1 MVKVGDRVNLVNE
14 GGFWLPS
21 NFGKSGTIT
30 QVSFNKMAYVEFD
43 GPKGMYGRVD
53 YGKIDRLELI
63 PTTPT
68 YSIPAD
74 TETVTF
80 KYADGST
87 QDIDVKDRARGVPE
101 WVQDGAWVVHKESG
115 KAYKLIK
122 GERTWYLKD
131 GKESAFE
138 TYVWDID
145 IVHHYRPFTNSD
157 WKWGMWAEYKGE
169 KVFVC
174 SSVMVGH
181 VGISRSPEN
190 KGELPKIAYIS
201 GVPVTALTPTTA
213 P

>member
-30 QVSFNKMAYVEFD
+30 QVFFNKMAYVEFD

-101 WVQDGAWVVHKESG
+101 WVKDGAWVVN
-115 KAYKLIK
+115 KLTGVIARLSTASI
-122 GERTWYLKD
+122 GFNARYLTDVSYIFSASDVHER
-131 GKESAFE
+131 F
-138 TYVWDID
+138 
-145 IVHHYRPFTNSD
+145 RPFTNSD
-157 WKWGMWAEYKGE
+157 WKWGMWAEYRGE
-169 KVFVC
+169 KVFVN
-174 SSVMVGH
+174 GRIDN
-181 VGISRSPEN
+181 G
-190 KGELPKIAYIS
+190 
-201 GVPVTALTPTTA
+201 VTASKPTNGYFFIPFDELTPTTA

>member
-30 QVSFNKMAYVEFD
+30 QVFFNKMAYVEFD
-43 GPKGMYGRVD
+43 GPKSMYGRVD

-63 PTTPT
+63 PTTST
-68 YSIPAD
+68 YTIPAD

-87 QDIDVKDRARGVPE
+87 QDIDVKDRARGVPA
-101 WVQDGAWVVHKESG
+101 WVKNGQWVVHKESG
-115 KAYKLIK
+115 KAYKLFK
-122 GERTWYLKD
+122 GIRTWYLRD
-131 GKESAFE
+131 EKESTFE
-138 TYVWDID
+138 TFVWDID

-157 WKWGMWAEYKGE
+157 WKWGMWAEYRGE

-174 SSVMVGH
+174 S
-181 VGISRSPEN
+181 
-190 KGELPKIAYIS
+190 GELPFDVIRIDANPDGKNYPTLGSNGYVNIS
-201 GVPVTALTPTTA
+201 NLTPTTA